1 VVSRLVEQVEQ
12 EVATRRLLRKGQ
24 ALLIAVSGGC
34 DSMVLLHLLHELA
47 EMNGWKLTVA
57 HFNHQLRGRS
67 SDADERLV
75 RRTAEKLKL
84 PFVCGRADVR
94 KFASL
99 EKLSI
104 EMAARRLRHDFFAQ
118 SALARRIPSVAL
130 AHHADDQLELFFLR
144 LLRGSG
150 GEGLGGMKWRN
161 ASPSDKRIEL
171 VRPLL
176 GQTKAALC
184 VFAKGYGIK
193 FREDATNHELDFQ
206 RNRVRHKLLPLL
218 RSYQPGFEKTV
229 LRSAELIR
237 AEAELA
243 MDMAREWLQSKFQAP
258 SSKFQRNIK
267 HQISIFKGRA
277 GGELTGLRF
286 EDMPVAVQRRCV
298 QLQLME
304 LGVNGDF
311 VLIEKLRLGPE
322 EQVSLSTSEI
332 SELRKKSERNVKSR
346 TEIRKMVLRD
356 EEGRIH
362 LRGAEQGAF
371 KPESRSAAVGRP
383 AQARFG
389 KVVIRWRLLT
399 GKGLPA
405 LNGERNRELFD
416 ADKVGSPVV
425 LRFWRPGDRFQPIG
439 MKTSIKLQD
448 FFTNQKVPRARRHGL
463 VVATSSAGEVFWVEG
478 QRISE
483 RFKLTKGSKRWLE
496 WSWDSVYGR
505 NSHIAAMG

>member
-1 VVSRLVEQVEQ
+1 VSRLVEQVEQ
-12 EVATRRLLRKGQ
+12 EIAGRRLLRKGQ
-24 ALLIAVSGGC
+24 ALLVAVSGGC
-34 DSMVLLHLLHELA
+34 DSMVLLHALHDLA
-47 EMNGWKLTVA
+47 GKNEWKLTVA

-75 RRTAEKLKL
+75 RRTAEELKL
-84 PFVCGRADVR
+84 SFICGRADVR
-94 KFASL
+94 KFARA

-104 EMAARRLRHDFFAQ
+104 EMAARKLRHDFFAR
-118 SALARRIPSVAL
+118 SALVRRIPNVAL

-150 GEGLGGMKWRN
+150 GEGLGGMKWKN

-176 GQTKAALC
+176 GQTKAALR
-184 VFAKGYGIK
+184 VFAKGCGIK
-193 FREDATNHELDFQ
+193 FREDATNRELDFQ
-206 RNRVRHKLLPLL
+206 RNQVRHKLLPLL
-218 RSYQPGFEKTV
+218 SRCQPGFEKTV

-243 MDMAREWLQSKFQAP
+243 MDTAREWLRGKFQAP
-258 SSKFQRNIK
+258 SSKFQRNLK
-267 HQISIFKGRA
+267 HQTSNFKTRGA
-277 GGELTGLRF
+277 SELTGLRF
-286 EDMPVAVQRRCV
+286 EELPVAVQRRCV

-311 VLIEKLRLGPE
+311 GLIEQLRLRPG
-322 EQVSLSTSEI
+322 EQVSLSAFEI
-332 SELRKKSERNVKSR
+332 SEVLRKSQRNAKSAAEA
-346 TEIRKMVLRD
+346 RKMVLRD

-362 LRGAEQGAF
+362 LREAEPAAF
-371 KPESRSAAVGRP
+371 KLESKSAEVERP
-383 AQARFG
+383 GQERFG
-389 KVVIRWRLLT
+389 KVVIRWRPLT

-405 LNGERNRELFD
+405 LNGEQNRELFD

-448 FFTNQKVPRARRHGL
+448 FFTNQKVPRGRRHEL

-483 RFKLTKGSKRWLE
+483 RFKLTRGSKRWLE